1 MKNISKLIKI
11 EIRNIPLF
19 AVDEYIFVDNANT
32 ALIIEIHSSNLK
44 KIKVH
49 YIIEITDEFNVV

>member
-19 AVDEYIFVDNANT
+19 AVDES

>member
-11 EIRNIPLF
+11 EIRNIPIF
-19 AVDEYIFVDNANT
+19 VVDEYILVDNANI

-44 KIKVH
+44 TI
-49 YIIEITDEFNVV
+49 